1 MASVAAASPEEEPEK
16 TPAKNKGGRPANKLK
31 TDLEELKRLA
41 LGGSG
46 RKHLKKITG
55 VSEDD
60 AKSILRITGMTV
72 EEFKEDQRKKL
83 QEVSDMA
90 LTRVRE
96 TINEAGPLAAAT
108 CYGIF
113 NDKLAKANPGPT
125 NNLHLHLKET
135 DRDALLAVLLGR
147 QKERTVS
154 VPSQH
159 DQSTKDGKMAGPSS
173 PVIDLEPT
181 ESPDADS
188 LSADN

>member
-1 MASVAAASPEEEPEK
+1 MVYHGGMAEAIAPTEGEPEK
-16 TPAKNKGGRPANKLK
+16 TPVKNKGGRPPNKLK

-46 RKHLKKITG
+46 RKHLKKLTNI
-55 VSEDD
+55 SDAD
-60 AKSILRITGMTV
+60 AKSILRVTGMSV

-90 LTRVRE
+90 LSRVRE
-96 TINEAGPLAAAT
+96 TIDEAGPLAAAT

-113 NDKLAKANPGPT
+113 NDKLAKQNPGPT

-154 VPSQH
+154 VPPQH
-159 DQSTKDGKMAGPSS
+159 DHSTKDDKMAGPSG
-173 PVIDLEPT
+173 PVIDLEPD
-181 ESPDADS
+181 EIH
-188 LSADN
+188 